1 MSISERGLRWLV
13 VVLLA
18 ASAPALA
25 ADRSAV
31 VMPVPGKPFFVQ
43 MPPIFVPVIDKDSV
57 TRQVSVALAVE
68 IADGANAAEIEPKRT
83 ALNDAFLN
91 DIYVYVQQRNGIGT
105 ADGERALKDRLRSSA
120 QRILAPVEVTEV
132 LVEEFFERER

>member
-1 MSISERGLRWLV
+1 
-13 VVLLA
+13 
-18 ASAPALA
+18 
-25 ADRSAV
+25 
-31 VMPVPGKPFFVQ
+31 

-105 ADGERALKDRLRSSA
+105 AEGERALKDRLRSSA